1 MDSNE
6 ILLTTVIAS
15 VIWLLMLFLIIRG
28 ATNSTKKIELMEKQ
42 NRFSEMNLML
52 LAELLK
58 KQGVTE
64 EHLRE
69 IIDLKKSYFAKNV

>member
-6 ILLTTVIAS
+6 VLMIFVIAT

-28 ATNSTKKIELMEKQ
+28 ATNSTKKIELIEKQ
-42 NRFSEMNLML
+42 NRFSEMNLRL

-69 IIDLKKSYFAKNV
+69 IIDLKKSYFVKDV